1 MLALHPYQ
9 EKSGQDIITR
19 VVNNDRIGWNS
30 LGIVNRQFVRT
41 VCVLVS
47 LVLRIQASGGSEPIR
62 LRQANVVEEGP
73 EHVVAIAIVVLVDSI
88 VI

>member
-1 MLALHPYQ
+1 
-9 EKSGQDIITR
+9 
-19 VVNNDRIGWNS
+19 
-30 LGIVNRQFVRT
+30 
-41 VCVLVS
+41 VLVS